1 MLSILVGASF
11 SIEEVAAA
19 GVASWATHRSTSS
32 STLCLTA
39 LTLTLR
45 VSPQNYYGMS
55 VHQIIMSV
63 HQIINDVVDDYYEE
77 EEDYYEEKD
86 DYYEDENVHEYYE
99 RWFRQVMPFCNCS
112 SKFVPH
118 H

>member
-1 MLSILVGASF
+1 
-11 SIEEVAAA
+11 
-19 GVASWATHRSTSS
+19 
-32 STLCLTA
+32 
-39 LTLTLR
+39 
-45 VSPQNYYGMS
+45 
-55 VHQIIMSV
+55 MSV

-99 RWFRQVMPFCNCS
+99 RWFRQSLRILNNMGNAMPFCNCS
-112 SKFVPH
+112 SKFAPH

>member
-1 MLSILVGASF
+1 
-11 SIEEVAAA
+11 
-19 GVASWATHRSTSS
+19 
-32 STLCLTA
+32 
-39 LTLTLR
+39 
-45 VSPQNYYGMS
+45 
-55 VHQIIMSV
+55 MSV
-63 HQIINDVVDDYYEE
+63 HQIINDVVDDYYYEE
-77 EEDYYEEKD
+77 ED